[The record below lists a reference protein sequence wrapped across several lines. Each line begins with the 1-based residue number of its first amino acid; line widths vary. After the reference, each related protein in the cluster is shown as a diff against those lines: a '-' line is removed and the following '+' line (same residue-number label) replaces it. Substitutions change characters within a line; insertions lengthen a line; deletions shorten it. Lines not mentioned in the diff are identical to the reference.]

1 MKTNLARAM
10 VFTSGLWL
18 IAAAGA
24 ANEPATSPPAAA
36 TPSAE
41 PIYAVV
47 NGKPI
52 TVREFQS
59 AYANHVRSEFYH
71 REGIAEERLQ
81 AARENVSE
89 KLIERIL
96 LVEEVARRK
105 LEADESKVNEAIAGY
120 EKRYAN
126 SPMWQ
131 QNKERLLPGLRDRLM
146 EENRLERLETAVR
159 AVGDIPEQEIRRF
172 YDERPELFTEPAK
185 LRLHT
190 ILLKVAPSA
199 PTSEWDNAKKKAEE
213 LIADLRRGAN
223 FEELARKHSHDKS
236 ASDGG
241 DMGYLHLGM
250 LPEPLQAR
258 IDKLAYGD
266 ISEPIE
272 VLEGVGVFRLDER
285 VAPRHVEFSQVM
297 ERARDLLKREKQQ
310 QQWRDFVAGL
320 RKSADVRM
328 GIQPLQ
334 SRAN

>member
-1 MKTNLARAM
+1 MEAAHPRGAGEVVDAQRLRVFCTHPRDRPRDARVARADFDSRRAPEELDDDALAEGLGRAS
-10 VFTSGLWL
+10 VPELASGHL
-18 IAAAGA
+18 
-24 ANEPATSPPAAA
+24 
-36 TPSAE
+36 
-41 PIYAVV
+41 
-47 NGKPI
+47 
-52 TVREFQS
+52 VRED
-59 AYANHVRSEFYH
+59 
-71 REGIAEERLQ
+71 AEERLQ

-223 FEELARKHSHDKS
+223 FEELARKHSQDKS

-310 QQWRDFVAGL
+310 QQWRDFIAGL